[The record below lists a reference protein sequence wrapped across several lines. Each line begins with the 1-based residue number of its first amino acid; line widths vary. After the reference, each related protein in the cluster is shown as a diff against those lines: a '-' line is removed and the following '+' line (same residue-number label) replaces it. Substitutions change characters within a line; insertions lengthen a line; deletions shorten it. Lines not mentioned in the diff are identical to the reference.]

1 MKQPQLFD
9 KEPYNLMTSYLTALT
24 TFSTVTVDDAY
35 TDISPSNKA
44 KWLA

>member
-1 MKQPQLFD
+1 MNQPQLFD
-9 KEPYNLMTSYLTALT
+9 KEMMTSYLTALT
-24 TFSTVTVDDAY
+24 ILSTVTVDDAY